1 MELKQ
6 LRMFVAVAE
15 ELHFG
20 RAADRMHITQ
30 PSLSAHIRAL
40 EDDLGVQL
48 LYRTTRAVSLTS
60 AGHAFLPQARST
72 LASAA
77 TAMATARGSSHSV
90 EDFIKLGCIDSVTAE
105 LLPSAIKKFREHY
118 PNVQFRMLEMLSG
131 QAIQSMYRR
140 MIDVAFTQVA
150 VDNDIFSSKRVL
162 VEQLYV
168 AVNSAHP
175 LAQQEGDATLASI
188 AIEPMIISARSH
200 RPVIFDLVYEF
211 MRSHGLEPN
220 VLQEVSENQTSM
232 AMVNAGLGVAIVPSW
247 VKDRGYDGVSFIELP
262 GKPPAVETHLIWRT
276 EDANAM
282 IQTFVEQFSHVELV

>member
-60 AGHAFLPQARST
+60 AGEAFLPQARST

-77 TAMATARGSSHSV
+77 TAVATARGSSNTS
-90 EDFIKLGCIDSVTAE
+90 EEFIKLGCIDSVTAD
-105 LLPSAIKKFREHY
+105 LLPDSILKFRKHY
-118 PNVQFRMLEMLSG
+118 PNVQFRLTEMLSG

-140 MIDVAFTQVA
+140 TIDLAFTQVPI
-150 VDNDIFSSKRVL
+150 DNDVFSSKRVMAEHL
-162 VEQLYV
+162 FV
-168 AVNSAHP
+168 AVNSQHP
-175 LAQQEGDATLASI
+175 LAMETDPSLSSI
-188 AIEPMIISARSH
+188 ATEPMIISARSH
-200 RPVIFDLVYEF
+200 RPVIFDRVYEYL
-211 MRSHGLEPN
+211 RSHGLEPN
-220 VLQEVSENQTSM
+220 VLQEVKETQTSM
-232 AMVNAGLGVAIVPSW
+232 AMISAGLGLAVVPEW
-247 VKDRGYDGVSFIELP
+247 VKLRGQEGVSFFPFP
-262 GKPPAVETHLIWRT
+262 GEPPQIETHLIWRT
-276 EDANAM
+276 EDANAI
-282 IQTFVEQFSHVELV
+282 IQTFVDQFPHVALS